1 MVNFIAPM
9 LHSGAKT
16 PEPIITEDKSLAPPK
31 PAEYMLTQNAIAT
44 ALLLGFARAIISELT
59 ATEEVAMKKP

>member
-1 MVNFIAPM
+1 M
-9 LHSGAKT
+9 
-16 PEPIITEDKSLAPPK
+16 PEPIMIDDNSLAPPI

-44 ALLLGFARAIISELT
+44 ALLSGFARAIISELT